1 MKKTGRQFLVFLALL
16 VLFAQVPC
24 MNQRVSAAA
33 KTTTEKKTTVK
44 TTKKKNGLYKEG
56 NGKFCYYQN
65 NKRIKNTWKTI
76 KGGKYYFDKNG
87 YALIGSSKVD
97 RTLYLF
103 RADGK
108 LYKRNRNGFVKVL
121 GNTYYVLKSGE
132 LRTGW
137 IGLGNSIYY
146 ADSRGRILR
155 NATREGVKLNKDGKA
170 VKVTQRV
177 RLHAYARNVLVS
189 VTNSR
194 MTRSE
199 KLKACFRYIVSCNY
213 GDGGDFVGGSNW
225 DVYYGSRVLSRR
237 RGDCFGF
244 GCAVAYLADA
254 VGYTSYAVSSGGHG
268 WAEVNGKVY
277 DANWAKVTGKIDGY
291 CGMSY
296 DLSGR
301 GGRPNYKPNRAYVKR
316 I

>member
-1 MKKTGRQFLVFLALL
+1 MKKTGRQLLMFLALL

-87 YALIGSSKVD
+87 YALIGSSKVG

-103 RADGK
+103 KADGK

-137 IGLGNSIYY
+137 SGCYGTRNFRTPYKQ
-146 ADSRGRILR
+146 LR
-155 NATREGVKLNKDGKA
+155 
-170 VKVTQRV
+170 KVR
-177 RLHAYARNVLVS
+177 
-189 VTNSR
+189 
-194 MTRSE
+194 
-199 KLKACFRYIVSCNY
+199 F
-213 GDGGDFVGGSNW
+213 D
-225 DVYYGSRVLSRR
+225 
-237 RGDCFGF
+237 
-244 GCAVAYLADA
+244 
-254 VGYTSYAVSSGGHG
+254 
-268 WAEVNGKVY
+268 
-277 DANWAKVTGKIDGY
+277 
-291 CGMSY
+291 
-296 DLSGR
+296 
-301 GGRPNYKPNRAYVKR
+301 
-316 I
+316 